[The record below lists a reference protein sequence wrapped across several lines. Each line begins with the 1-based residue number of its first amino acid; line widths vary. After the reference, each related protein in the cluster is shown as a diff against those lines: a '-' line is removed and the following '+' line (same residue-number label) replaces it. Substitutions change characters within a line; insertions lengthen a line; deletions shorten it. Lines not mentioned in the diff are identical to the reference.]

1 MAEPTVTAT
10 LAGEEN
16 AVTLWSEHKLVH
28 DLNLFFF
35 FFFFWGGGGAFFI
48 FQHCE
53 LCCCCCLC

>member
-16 AVTLWSEHKLVH
+16 TVTLWSEHKVVH

-35 FFFFWGGGGAFFI
+35 LGGGGGGGTFFI

-53 LCCCCCLC
+53 LCCCCLC